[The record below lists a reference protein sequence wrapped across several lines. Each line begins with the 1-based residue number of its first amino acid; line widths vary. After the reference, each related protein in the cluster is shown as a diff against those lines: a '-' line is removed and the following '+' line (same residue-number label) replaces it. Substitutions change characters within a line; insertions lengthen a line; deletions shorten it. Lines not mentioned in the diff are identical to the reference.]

1 MSVVTDREERL
12 AKNEALFRGVNE
24 RVRELKSELSDPD
37 PDALIDFICE
47 CGRSDC
53 VEQVQLAISEY
64 ERVRAEPEHFV
75 LKPGHEALD
84 VERVLS
90 EADRFI
96 VVAKHEEEA
105 VIARETDPRAP
116 G

>member
-1 MSVVTDREERL
+1 VTDREERL

-24 RVRELKSELSDPD
+24 RVRELSSELTDTGPGT
-37 PDALIDFICE
+37 LIDFICE

-53 VEQVQLAISEY
+53 VEQVQLTTPEY
-64 ERVRAEPEHFV
+64 ERVRAVPEQFA
-75 LKPGHEALD
+75 LKPGHELAD

-90 EADRFI
+90 EGDRFI

-105 VIARETDPRAP
+105 VIARETDPRA
-116 G
+116 